1 MPILSLDETKAA
13 LDAEVPECS
22 AVFDATKVELDKVA
36 LAAAAAADSGKVDCL
51 IDAFAQPGFCELVT
65 RVYCSV
71 HVSSS
76 LPYTHAHT
84 FEAMQCMKVASI
96 AWACT
101 GTIVPAFNSPLP
113 AACGRKDVRLT
124 VH

>member
-1 MPILSLDETKAA
+1 MELKTTLDTTLIPHASSALRPGLLRPPRPPLQEVPTLSLDETKAA

-76 LPYTHAHT
+76 LPYTLHT
-84 FEAMQCMKVASI
+84 PSKQCNA
-96 AWACT
+96 
-101 GTIVPAFNSPLP
+101 
-113 AACGRKDVRLT
+113 
-124 VH
+124 